1 MDYERVAASLA
12 AIREYGGQRSAA
24 AALGRSRESL
34 RRDLT
39 WAKINA
45 PYLLEGTPMPDFTAP
60 SLPPDD
66 EDTINRLAAEQVRRQ
81 AYRSAIDWMR
91 FTVEGD
97 KPFAL
102 AFVGDPHID
111 VCDIITLRRDIQ
123 VIQRT
128 PRMWAVGLGDWI
140 NGWVGKLCGQYAH
153 QTVTEKQA
161 YTLAKWLLNVPDI
174 WWLLIWGNHDGQR
187 WHGEGSP
194 LKWMENA
201 AAVSQEWACKFS
213 IGCGGRV
220 WRVSAAHNFP
230 GNSMYNVGHGPKKRA
245 LMTGAEA
252 DIFVAGDRHTFTMAQ
267 DQHEF
272 TGKIFW
278 TVRARG
284 YKPLDHYA
292 LEHGHSDAGGE
303 QGIGHSVVAVFD
315 PRDGS
320 VLCFAD
326 VRKAAAFLGSIQDG
340 VVA

>member
-140 NGWVGKLCGQYAH
+140 NGWVGKLRGQYAH

-194 LKWMENA
+194 L
-201 AAVSQEWACKFS
+201 
-213 IGCGGRV
+213 
-220 WRVSAAHNFP
+220 
-230 GNSMYNVGHGPKKRA
+230 
-245 LMTGAEA
+245 
-252 DIFVAGDRHTFTMAQ
+252 
-267 DQHEF
+267 
-272 TGKIFW
+272 
-278 TVRARG
+278 
-284 YKPLDHYA
+284 
-292 LEHGHSDAGGE
+292 
-303 QGIGHSVVAVFD
+303 
-315 PRDGS
+315 
-320 VLCFAD
+320 
-326 VRKAAAFLGSIQDG
+326 
-340 VVA
+340 